1 MAILRGECHCG
12 RVEVSFETALSP
24 GELEVRA
31 CQCSFCRRHGAKTV
45 TDSAGRL
52 VISAEDG
59 ALVRYRFGLRTAD
72 FLLCRN
78 CGVYI
83 AAVISDC
90 TEERATLNVAGMMI
104 EGLWDRAADPIRL
117 DHEDAEARRKRR
129 HRNWTPTKVVVETAA
144 ARGSG

>member
-1 MAILRGECHCG
+1 MAIPRGECHCG

-45 TDSAGRL
+45 TDAGGRL

-72 FLLCRN
+72 FLLCRT
-78 CGVYI
+78 CGVYV
-83 AAVISDC
+83 AAVISDGA
-90 TEERATLNVAGMMI
+90 EERATLNAAGMMI
-104 EGLWDRAADPIRL
+104 EGLWDRAAEPIRL

-129 HRNWTPTKVVVETAA
+129 HRNWTPTTIVSNAAET
-144 ARGSG
+144 RRSG

>member
-45 TDSAGRL
+45 TVSAGRL

-83 AAVISDC
+83 AAVISDG
-90 TEERATLNVAGMMI
+90 TEERATLNAAGMMI
-104 EGLWDRAADPIRL
+104 EGLWDRAAQPIRL

>member
-12 RVEVSFETALSP
+12 RVEVCFETALSP

-31 CQCSFCRRHGAKTV
+31 CRCSFCRRHGAKIV
-45 TDSAGRL
+45 TDAAGRL
-52 VISAEDG
+52 VISVEDS
-59 ALVRYRFGLRTAD
+59 ALVRYRFGLCTAY

-83 AAVISDC
+83 AAVILDG
-90 TEERATLNVAGMMI
+90 TEERATLNAAGMMI
-104 EGLWDRAADPIRL
+104 EGLWDRAAEPIRL